1 MACSGACIFKY
12 PTVVNWKDIYRTIPR
27 DLNTVRTPPILT
39 NPVCIGDGPSVSR
52 TRMGSQDIGIP
63 RGSIVP
69 HKFRNA
75 HPLKTPIDRFSP
87 IYGHPT
93 PIFIKAI
100 SCKTVP
106 NKSNSES
113 KYVSMKKVI
122 VHATTAKITVTKRYM
137 HLWHACLI
145 TMSVLMEILL

>member
-1 MACSGACIFKY
+1 MTGAG
-12 PTVVNWKDIYRTIPR
+12 TSA
-27 DLNTVRTPPILT
+27 PPFRIRIQK
-39 NPVCIGDGPSVSR
+39 IGS
-52 TRMGSQDIGIP
+52 P
-63 RGSIVP
+63 RGSIGTQKV
-69 HKFRNA
+69 RNA

-122 VHATTAKITVTKRYM
+122 VHATTAKITVTKIFM
-137 HLWHACLI
+137 HLWH
-145 TMSVLMEILL
+145 